1 MRVHNCLFFHPIYSL
16 ERKPQIR
23 TNNKFQE
30 IFLLTP
36 SQVFFLTGKYITQT
50 IK

>member
-1 MRVHNCLFFHPIYSL
+1 MRGHNCLFFHPIYSL

-36 SQVFFLTGKYITQT
+36 LTGKYTTQT
-50 IK
+50 TK